1 MQNSVI
7 DFGVDRFLEYK
18 IDGPQATPVNVNN
31 TSKRLTLRERLQ
43 RRRDLSPTL
52 LHSFE
57 YDDGTIR
64 PTSIIPVLD
73 ATRVDLQEPQGKWI
87 FHIYHFARPLVA
99 AHAAP
104 VAPLSIEEPE
114 ESSIIAI
121 SDDTPAPKVVPTDNL
136 VLESQKSHEEPHENK
151 EEEQEA
157 PPIPPSSPL
166 PPPPIPPLPP
176 PPKRRRPVRI
186 ATDAMAPILPPQVLP
201 LQPCSLR
208 RSPRLALM
216 PRISYV
222 GMC

>member
-52 LHSFE
+52 QHSFK

-73 ATRVDLQEPQGKWI
+73 STQVDIQEPQGKWI
-87 FHIYHFARPLVA
+87 FHVYHFARPLVA

-104 VAPLSIEEPE
+104 IDP
-114 ESSIIAI
+114 
-121 SDDTPAPKVVPTDNL
+121 
-136 VLESQKSHEEPHENK
+136 
-151 EEEQEA
+151 
-157 PPIPPSSPL
+157 
-166 PPPPIPPLPP
+166 
-176 PPKRRRPVRI
+176 
-186 ATDAMAPILPPQVLP
+186 
-201 LQPCSLR
+201 
-208 RSPRLALM
+208 
-216 PRISYV
+216 
-222 GMC
+222 